1 MKHIDGMGF
10 AARGLDRRSL
20 DKGGVAE
27 AGDDRRL
34 RSQGRVRHGD
44 LQPGERV
51 VVDEGKLLS
60 SDQFVTYD
68 EDPS

>member
-1 MKHIDGMGF
+1 VF
-10 AARGLDRRSL
+10 
-20 DKGGVAE
+20 VN
-27 AGDDRRL
+27 
-34 RSQGRVRHGD
+34 GD